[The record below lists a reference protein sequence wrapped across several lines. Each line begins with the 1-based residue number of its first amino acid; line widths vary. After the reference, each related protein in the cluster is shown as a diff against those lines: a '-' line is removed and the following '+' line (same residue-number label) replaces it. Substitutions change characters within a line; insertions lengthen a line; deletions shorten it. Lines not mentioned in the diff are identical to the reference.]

1 MKDKLTA
8 FIKIISLC
16 LTALFVYSCAVSKA
30 IYLSSDDF
38 SQRIALSLADEDYN
52 VENINSPK
60 GSIFPEAVYI
70 KTKTQTFNL
79 YHYYI
84 LHEGLVWHKNIDNK
98 KEPKEWTLLSKTGI
112 PANTKAII
120 EISADAD
127 ELVALSAEGNFY
139 RYFFDMTI
147 LFPNNTWLD
156 KQGWPVSEQIHF
168 DNRTSK
174 NRSWA
179 LGKRNHH
186 VLYYEDIFGNQ
197 HHNGTMEIATT
208 YVLLEDGQEI
218 CYGDS
223 GLPCDFSRNYSGPE
237 RGAFIS
243 VSLSA
248 SASTMFVINEA
259 GEMYTRLVDF
269 DTIGKDPMFFKYTYI
284 PYKSDLEGKNYL
296 SNLNEWALPSEDWRS
311 QPRIPLSGNA
321 AITRYIT
328 ILQNGQGNSARELR
342 VAGLNEKGETGYWS
356 KQIFDDKWNFVSAP
370 LNFNKDTILASAQTD
385 KNKKGRRGSSPDKG
399 YSGFSWKDNEME
411 NDWEYKIPNFNILEG
426 DCELHITWRTET
438 CVIKLHPLEMWA
450 YYRRD
455 YLPGRTG
462 PPKMFL
468 LTLEI
473 QENTFKSLSASFTK
487 LLTEKFTKYD
497 KKLFHYV
504 LTASNNFI
512 IIREFNYNNSFILL
526 TDGTIPAHY
535 SEIHF
540 GRYIENYDDAHRYYS
555 PELIINDNDNLT
567 IEEMKEKIKL
577 NRQFANE
584 LNYKIRAMRWSQ
596 LASVKLNAS
605 YLPAHHIAKLTP
617 LRFIDVPKIRTVTSY
632 GRELVL
638 ANNAFIH
645 TTTNAAIW
653 LYENIIEMLEIRITC
668 YTELVKKSSSGN
680 SEITIHN
687 LPSYY
692 SENISDYWNIA
703 GLPKTISGTFYS
715 TEMLGKK
722 RSKHRSEIPASIS
735 VFYPQSEENI
745 SGWFIKIGESSGQD
759 KNFTVFLESQNS
771 VKNIFSR
778 KGLLPKN
785 KKLHFDGT
793 LFINNSAA
801 NPIEQEVIVRCL
813 RPLIFPMPNNVLG
826 IINENIKVRIFFDGT
841 TLEIREYPAKRG
853 YTLIFKGTL

>member
-1 MKDKLTA
+1 MKNKMSKL
-8 FIKIISLC
+8 IKIVSLC
-16 LTALFVYSCAVSKA
+16 LSALFMYSCAVSKA

-38 SQRIALSLADEDYN
+38 SQRTGSSLTHENYN
-52 VENINSPK
+52 TENINNAA
-60 GSIFPEAVYI
+60 GSVFPEAVYI
-70 KTKTQTFNL
+70 KTRTQTFNL

-84 LHEGLVWHKNIDNK
+84 IHEGLVWYKSIDNK
-98 KEPKEWTLLSKTGI
+98 KEPKKWTLLSKKGI
-112 PANTKAII
+112 PGNTKAII

-156 KQGWPVSEQIHF
+156 KQGWPITEQIYF
-168 DNRTSK
+168 DKRTSK

-237 RGAFIS
+237 RGSFIS

-248 SASTMFVINEA
+248 SASTMFVINET
-259 GEMYTRLVDF
+259 GEMYTRLADF
-269 DTIGKDPMFFKYTYI
+269 DTIGNDPMFFKYTYV
-284 PYKSDLEGKNYL
+284 PYKSDLEGKDYL

-321 AITRYIT
+321 AITSHIT

-342 VAGLNEKGETGYWS
+342 VAGLNEKGETGYWN
-356 KQIFDDKWNFVSAP
+356 KQIFDDNWNFVLVP
-370 LNFNKDTILASAQTD
+370 LNFSKDTILVTAKTFD
-385 KNKKGRRGSSPDKG
+385 KNKKGSRGLSLDKS
-399 YSGFSWKDNEME
+399 YSGFSWKNNEME
-411 NDWEYKIPNFNILEG
+411 NDLEYTIPNFNILEG
-426 DCELHITWRTET
+426 DCDLHITWRGET
-438 CVIKLHPLEMWA
+438 CVLKLHPLEMWT

-462 PPKMFL
+462 SPKMFL

-473 QENTFKSLSASFTK
+473 PENAFKSLSASFVNI
-487 LLTEKFTKYD
+487 LTEKFAKYN
-497 KKLFHYV
+497 KKLFNYV
-504 LTASNNFI
+504 LTASNNYI
-512 IIREFNYNNSFILL
+512 IIREFSVNNSFIFL

-540 GRYIENYDDAHRYYS
+540 GRYIENYDDVHRYYS
-555 PELIINDNDNLT
+555 PELTINDNDDLT
-567 IEEMKEKIKL
+567 TEDIKEKIKL
-577 NRQFANE
+577 NRQFADE
-584 LNYKIRAMRWSQ
+584 LDYKIRAMRWSQ

-617 LRFIDVPKIRTVTSY
+617 LRFIDVPKIRTITSY

-638 ANNAFIH
+638 ANNAYIH

-653 LYENIIEMLEIRITC
+653 LYENIIEMLEIRINC
-668 YTELVKKSSSGN
+668 YKELTKKSMA
-680 SEITIHN
+680 HH
-687 LPSYY
+687 LPAYY

-715 TEMLGKK
+715 FEAFSNTK
-722 RSKHRSEIPASIS
+722 SKSSLEIPASIS
-735 VFYPQSEENI
+735 IFNPQSDKNI
-745 SGWFIKIGESSGQD
+745 SGWFLKIGEDSNQS
-759 KNFTVFLESQNS
+759 KNFTIFLESQNS

-778 KGLLPKN
+778 KGLFPKN
-785 KKLHFDGT
+785 KKLQFDGT

-801 NPIEQEVIVRCL
+801 SPIEKEVIERCL
-813 RPLIFPMPNNVLG
+813 RPLIFPIPNNVLG
-826 IINENIKVRIFFDGT
+826 IINENIKVRIIFDGK
-841 TLEIREYPAKRG
+841 TLEIREFPAKRG
-853 YTLIFKGTL
+853 NSLIFKGTL